1 MNKKNRKR
9 NNQIIVRM
17 TDEEK
22 SIFDEKVKQSG
33 LTQSEY
39 FRKMALGENVYILAS
54 KEEMKE
60 LFLEIHKQGNN
71 VNQIAKNLNSGIY
84 VGASKDVKELNETY
98 RELILKVTKLY
109 NRVNNKITRKEK
121 KNE

>member
-17 TDEEK
+17 NDEEK

-39 FRKMALGENVYILAS
+39 FRKMALGENVYVLAS
-54 KEEMKE
+54 SEEMKN
-60 LFLEIHKQGNN
+60 LFLEIHRQGNN
-71 VNQIAKNLNSGIY
+71 VNQVAKNLNSGIY
-84 VGASKDVKELNETY
+84 VGAEKDVKVLNETY
-98 RELILKVTKLY
+98 RELVLTLTKLY
-109 NRVNNKITRKEK
+109 NRVNNKISRKER